1 MFELMKLPY
10 EREALAPYISGET
23 IDYHYG
29 KHHKTYVDKLNG
41 LIAWTDFEGKSLE
54 EIIITSKTGPIFNN
68 AAQVWN
74 HDFFWN
80 SLASVKPWVEN
91 IPSNESILT
100 QKIVEKWGWVAQFK
114 EAFKNAALGL
124 FGSGWLWLIQK
135 GDGSLDIVGT
145 SNAGNP
151 LLTGENSL
159 LVLDVWE
166 HAYYVDYR
174 NNRAG
179 FIDGFWNIVDWTKVE
194 SRVQ

>member
-1 MFELMKLPY
+1 MLELMKLPY

-54 EIIITSKTGPIFNN
+54 EIIIASKTGPIFNN

-80 SLASVKPWVEN
+80 SLHSAPVWTWNAPLWGTKFA
-91 IPSNESILT
+91 
-100 QKIVEKWGWVAQFK
+100 QKVVEKWGGMDELK

-124 FGSGWLWLIQK
+124 FGSGWVWLIQK

-145 SNAGNP
+145 SNAENP

-179 FIDGFWNIVDWTKVE
+179 FIDGFWNIVNWTKVE